1 MALTEIGE
9 IEVSVYGRS
18 WLFRP
23 SLSAISSLGTPEEIV
38 QIFADL
44 HAAPS
49 PTGNEYI
56 DGILLRNFK
65 RKQFRASVA
74 MLWACSTDDITS
86 LVGGY
91 KPSPKGLRYQVG
103 FMPMHDMVVVASSLA
118 QHGIVGK
125 PKKVKESSKLKGE
138 YSKEF
143 DAREYVY
150 TALSHLGISEEA
162 AWNMTMTGFISAMRA
177 KYPPQESKALSKEEI
192 TSAKDFYKAVKLK
205 REQAGR
211 ANG

>member
-1 MALTEIGE
+1 MALTDVGE
-9 IEVSVYGRS
+9 IEVSVYGRD

-44 HAAPS
+44 HATPS
-49 PTGNEYI
+49 PTGNGYL

-65 RKQFRASVA
+65 RKQFRVA
-74 MLWACSTDDITS
+74 VTMLWACSTDDITS

-91 KPSPKGLRYQVG
+91 KPSAKGLRYQVG

-125 PKKVKESSKLKGE
+125 VKKGEREKKGDAE
-138 YSKEF
+138 YSKGF
-143 DAREYVY
+143 NASEYVSM
-150 TALSHLGISEEA
+150 AIAHLGMTEREA
-162 AWNMTMTGFISAMRA
+162 WSMTMTGLLSAMRA
-177 KYPPQESKALSKEEI
+177 KYPPKMQDGADAPSEEQHDI
-192 TSAKDFYKAVKLK
+192 TMSWLDKVNAA
-205 REQAGR
+205 RSIH
-211 ANG
+211 